1 MCEHTHELIHTTA
14 CMWRLED
21 NLWELLMPSTMW
33 VAGTELRSRGLV
45 ASSKP
50 AKPFAQANSEFS
62 VVTALN

>member
-1 MCEHTHELIHTTA
+1 
-14 CMWRLED
+14 
-21 NLWELLMPSTMW
+21 MPSTMW